1 MKERLKERLNISKR
15 DENVYWLALIT
26 RREWITAGIKGS
38 LYSAGIVYLFYH
50 SWLLLF
56 PGSIVGIIFYLKQ
69 WQRRSVMRKQQQFKE
84 QFKEAMRSI
93 SGALKV
99 GYSLENAIGEAQKE
113 LQMLY
118 KKEPYILE
126 EFSYMQRQL
135 NLHISAEQSFY
146 ELARRTHLEE
156 IRQFSDVL
164 MIGKRSGGNLIEIV
178 RESIRQ
184 MAEKA
189 DTEKEIEALLA
200 AKRMEFQIM
209 TVVPLGMITYLCMGF
224 PDFVEVLYETVAGR
238 IVMTVCLIFYV
249 GAYRMGRSMVDIEV

>member
-1 MKERLKERLNISKR
+1 MKERLKENLNISKKN
-15 DENVYWLALIT
+15 ENTYWLALIT
-26 RREWITAGIKGS
+26 RRERIAAGIRGS
-38 LYSAGIVYLFYH
+38 IYSAGVVYLFYH
-50 SWLLLF
+50 SWLLLL
-56 PGSIVGIIFYLKQ
+56 PGSIVGIIFYLMQ
-69 WQRRSVMRKQQQFKE
+69 WQQRNVVRKQQQFRE
-84 QFKEAMRSI
+84 QFKEAMCSI

-113 LQMLY
+113 LKLLY

-126 EFSYMQRQL
+126 EFSYIQRQL
-135 NLHISAEQSFY
+135 KLHISAEQSFY
-146 ELARRTHLEE
+146 ELAQRTNLEE

-189 DTEKEIEALLA
+189 DTEREIEALLA

-209 TVVPLGMITYLCMGF
+209 AVVPLGMIVYLCIGF
-224 PDFVEVLYETVAGR
+224 PDFVGVLYETVVGR
-238 IVMTVCLIFYV
+238 VVMTFCLGLYV